1 MNRTVTAVARAQRQP
16 GPGFLIARLSE
27 SMFGLGGL
35 DPFIAGDEFVMGEP
49 TFPPHPHA
57 GFSAVTWMFE
67 DGEGAFTNRDT
78 FSPGPVQIEPGALH
92 WTAAGRGMLHEE
104 VPTVPGRAAHGI
116 QLFVDLPR
124 ALKQA
129 PPRALHA
136 ARSDVQVAGADGA
149 RVRVVLGAH
158 GAVRSPLAPPTPVTL
173 LDVALDRGARVV
185 HRAPADE
192 NVLVWVRRGAARVNG
207 VDVAAHHAARLAPGA
222 SPADVVALEGVDAR
236 TELAVLHGRPLGQPL
251 LAHGPFVGSSP
262 EELRGYVERY
272 QRGEMGRLAPSF
284 RR

>member
-1 MNRTVTAVARAQRQP
+1 MNRTVTTVARAHRQP
-16 GPGFLIARLSE
+16 GPGFLVARLSE

-67 DGEGAFTNRDT
+67 DGDGAFTNRDT